1 MIHSSMTIKTLD
13 EKSIEVE
20 YKFEEPTDINEAPK
34 ELSSNYVACVLD
46 AMKGV
51 AAKANQKMFVDGVES
66 IISDLRQAEKITSF
80 VCRFE
85 VVDDSFVGR
94 L

>member
-1 MIHSSMTIKTLD
+1 MIHSSIMIKTLD

-20 YKFEEPTDINEAPK
+20 YKFEEPIDITEAPK
-34 ELSSNYVACVLD
+34 ELSSDYVASVLD

-51 AAKANQKMFVDGVES
+51 ANKTNQKMFVDGVES
-66 IISDLRQAEKITSF
+66 SISDLKKTDKITSF

-85 VVDDSFVGR
+85 VVDDSLDGR